1 MRLVNN
7 IPVWGEPLENA
18 VEQMENCAKDAE
30 HCALMAD
37 HHLGYSMPIGGVIA
51 YNNAISPSGVGYDIA
66 CGNKAVMMDMVLR
79 PAIAQAL
86 VSNANKLSV
95 EVIQTV
101 MLPQVLVHADGIVV
115 PVGGLVDI
123 DFGASADATTLVA
136 DVDIYVEYL
145 YCPDLD
151 AS

>member
-1 MRLVNN
+1 MATNELQIKRVAFANFTVPTGLEAADSDVASVQTDVY
-7 IPVWGEPLENA
+7 IPAGAIVTGVKLYAGGA
-18 VEQMENCAKDAE
+18 VTLAAASN
-30 HCALMAD
+30 LTITP
-37 HHLGYSMPIGGVIA
+37 Y
-51 YNNAISPSGVGYDIA
+51 VG
-66 CGNKAVMMDMVLR
+66 
-79 PAIAQAL
+79 AQAL
-86 VSNANKLSV
+86 CSNNNVLSV

-115 PVGGLVDI
+115 PTGGLLDI
-123 DFGASADATTLVA
+123 DFGTSGAGASDLVA